1 MSQQWHAVMTLW
13 IWWHCSCSHVAHTS
27 LQPPERWFL
36 FRLLPPSSSPLISA
50 QPLPFSV
57 LFNLI
62 LIWFN
67 CLYSSLLTYG
77 SSCPMIWSFHINF
90 SPMYLLFR
98 AERNIMCGP
107 ANGRASAQ
115 CSELHVIW
123 ASEHFSGHC
132 QHKLT
137 CLSKTDMEDEE
148 SNDVGKGL
156 CGDKNVMCC
165 CCQFNII
172 KLVVSSKI
180 SCFDISFLVACSF
193 CWNRLW
199 WFYDSCQTLEHTAH
213 SLHFSVF
220 YAKAVGEN

>member
-1 MSQQWHAVMTLW
+1 MTLW
-13 IWWHCSCSHVAHTS
+13 IWWHWSCSHVTHSS
-27 LQPPERWFL
+27 LQPTERWFL
-36 FRLLPPSSSPLISA
+36 FRLLLPSSWLISA
-50 QPLPFSV
+50 QPFPLSV
-57 LFNLI
+57 LLNLI
-62 LIWFN
+62 LIWFS

-77 SSCPMIWSFHINF
+77 SPCPMIWSFHINF

-107 ANGRASAQ
+107 ANGCASAQ
-115 CSELHVIW
+115 WSELHVIW

-137 CLSKTDMEDEE
+137 CLSKTGTEDEE

-165 CCQFNII
+165 CCQSNII
-172 KLVVSSKI
+172 KLVVSSRI

-193 CWNRLW
+193 C
-199 WFYDSCQTLEHTAH
+199 QTLEHTAH
-213 SLHFSVF
+213 SLHFSAF
-220 YAKAVGEN
+220 YAKAVGENHLACLLLGLRWYHS